1 LTYQITVSD
10 PGHPR
15 EQVVGDRLLPE
26 DYEVDGVPT
35 DDDPRPAYHLTFKV
49 IDGVPQCREV
59 RVTST
64 DHGRE
69 VRRSDLQFA
78 IEDYLEWATLSLAQP
93 VASTARED
101 GRLVMTLDPRGLD
114 AFRSMVRRARRT
126 THRRGPS
133 DEQLREAAGVY
144 RAADHAP
151 TQAVADRFEI
161 AHRTASLWIKRAR
174 EKGMLS

>member
-1 LTYQITVSD
+1 LAYQISVS
-10 PGHPR
+10 GHLSHPR
-15 EQVVGDRLLPE
+15 VEVGDRDLPE
-26 DYEVDGVPT
+26 DYEVDGVPD

-49 IDGVPQCREV
+49 IDGAPQCREV

-78 IEDYLEWATLSLAQP
+78 IEDYLEWATLCVAQP

-114 AFRSMVRRARRT
+114 AFRSTVRRARRT

-133 DEQLREAAGVY
+133 DEQLRAAADVY
-144 RAADHAP
+144 RAAEHAP